1 MYALEINNLAKKFGD
16 FTAVENIS
24 LKVKEGDIYGLLGPN
39 GAGKSTTISMI
50 CGLLKLTSG
59 SIKLFD
65 VDVSKSM
72 KNQNKI
78 LGYVPQD
85 ISVYENLTAY
95 ENLKFFGELYG
106 IRGEKLKQSIEKA
119 LEFVGLSDVR
129 NKMPGNFSGG
139 MKRRLN
145 IACAIIHNPKIVIMD
160 EPTVGIDPQSRN
172 HILESVKKLNREGV
186 TIIYTTHYMEE
197 VEAICN
203 DIAIVDHG
211 NVIVSGTKEE
221 LKNIVSEY
229 KILDVEVNESEAI
242 SVDLLK
248 NIVGV
253 QDVFVNG
260 NKLEIHSDKEINNLN
275 KVIEIIS
282 KSTNILNIGFRDI
295 NLETVFL
302 ALTGRSLR
310 D

>member
-1 MYALEINNLAKKFGD
+1 EINNLEKKFAN

-50 CGLLKLTSG
+50 CGLAKLTSG
-59 SIKLFD
+59 NIKIFD
-65 VDVSKSM
+65 VDVSKNM

-106 IRGEKLKQSIEKA
+106 LKGLELKNSIEKA
-119 LEFVGLSDVR
+119 LDFVGLSDVR
-129 NKMPGNFSGG
+129 NKIPSKFSGG

-145 IACAIIHNPKIVIMD
+145 IACAIIHSPKIVIMD

-172 HILESVKKLNREGV
+172 HILESVRKLNKEGV

-203 DIAIVDHG
+203 EIAVIDHGKVIVD
-211 NVIVSGTKEE
+211 GTKEE
-221 LKNIVSEY
+221 LKNIVSAY
-229 KILDVEVNESEAI
+229 KILEVDVADASAI
-242 SVDLLK
+242 NIELLE
-248 NIVGV
+248 NITGV
-253 QDVFVNG
+253 QEAHINDNH
-260 NKLEIHSDKEINNLN
+260 LEVHSEKEINNLN
-275 KVIEIIS
+275 QIIECIS
-282 KSTNILNIGFRDI
+282 KNTNILNIGFKDV

-302 ALTGRSLR
+302 SLTGRSLR